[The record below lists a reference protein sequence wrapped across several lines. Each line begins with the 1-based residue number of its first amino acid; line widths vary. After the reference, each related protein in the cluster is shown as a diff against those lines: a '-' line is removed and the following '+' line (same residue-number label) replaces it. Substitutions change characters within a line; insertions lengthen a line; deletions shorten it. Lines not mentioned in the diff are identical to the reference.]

1 MSTQNA
7 KISLKVKTILQESI
21 TVKERLKEK
30 CYTDLISKI
39 VDLAVE
45 CLKNKGKIMLCGNGG
60 SAADTQHLAAEF
72 VNRFKKERVPLP
84 ALALTT
90 DTSIITSIA
99 NDYSYSEIFTKQIL
113 ALGKKEDILIAISTS
128 GNAENVL
135 AAVETAKQIGI
146 KTIALTGKDG
156 GGLKEVAD
164 ICLIVPSN
172 DTARIQEAH
181 ITIGHI
187 ICETVEE
194 MVCML
199 QEMKANTVM

>member
-21 TVKERLKEK
+21 AVKEKLKEK

-194 MVCML
+194 EV
-199 QEMKANTVM
+199 V

>member
-60 SAADTQHLAAEF
+60 SAADAQHLAAEF

-135 AAVETAKQIGI
+135 AAVETAKQIEI

-156 GGLKEVAD
+156 GRLKEVAD

-194 MVCML
+194 EV
-199 QEMKANTVM
+199 V

>member
-194 MVCML
+194 EV
-199 QEMKANTVM
+199 V